1 MTTLRDSDAI
11 PDGTPANK
19 QPHLQGSRIPIVE
32 LIGLHLPS
40 APVTLALLDA
50 YLQANHWYLSLFHE
64 PSFRARL
71 VTILQTDGILPSEKP
86 LLLLLL
92 AVLVIGARFSNHET
106 LHSLDPQFNPQQSR
120 AIWIEAVENH
130 IFWILQE
137 ATLESVACAVLM
149 SIAYLLE
156 RKTQLSFTMS
166 GLGSRAAQAMSIHD
180 EATWGHLDP
189 IEVQVRR
196 RVWWSIYMV
205 DVYVAQAY
213 GKASI
218 LPTVQFNVSEPED
231 LDDTLAT
238 CPGIGSYEVRVDGTF
253 KPVTIFSYN
262 RYKAQLYS
270 IADPTAHSIRLPH
283 IKRTYSRLLDWEKTV
298 PRELK
303 LDSFSENQNMIND
316 AALRVFSLQALTL
329 QVTYDYKHLILFR
342 PFLLSKRYLNVRL
355 HDGPVDT
362 QDRSDTTIR
371 DQLFTSALRMSSICR
386 WQNILLIL
394 GNTTSAAQLCFQCFT
409 AGVVLAML
417 ALSELSSPRLPEC
430 KQGLA
435 RLIRSLEVAGAGS
448 PLSRQSVDI
457 LMEAMHLISAEEV
470 KELVSRAGKPAED
483 VRGVLPTARLV
494 TRLADSRGTGYIHR
508 AIHQPDAVHGQEMWE
523 ELDLMPDESEP
534 EILNSISLYQSL
546 ASLF

>member
-1 MTTLRDSDAI
+1 
-11 PDGTPANK
+11 
-19 QPHLQGSRIPIVE
+19 
-32 LIGLHLPS
+32 
-40 APVTLALLDA
+40 
-50 YLQANHWYLSLFHE
+50 
-64 PSFRARL
+64 
-71 VTILQTDGILPSEKP
+71 
-86 LLLLLL
+86 
-92 AVLVIGARFSNHET
+92 
-106 LHSLDPQFNPQQSR
+106 
-120 AIWIEAVENH
+120 
-130 IFWILQE
+130 
-137 ATLESVACAVLM
+137 
-149 SIAYLLE
+149 
-156 RKTQLSFTMS
+156 MS

-180 EATWGHLDP
+180 ETTWGHLDP
-189 IEVQVRR
+189 IQVQVRR

-205 DVYVAQAY
+205 DVYIAQAY
-213 GKASI
+213 GKPSI

-238 CPGIGSYEVRVDGTF
+238 CPEIGSYEVRVDGTF

-303 LDSFSENQNMIND
+303 LDSFSEDQNMVND

-355 HDGPVDT
+355 HDGPVET

-430 KQGLA
+430 KQGLV
-435 RLIRSLEVAGAGS
+435 RLIKSLEVAGAGS
-448 PLSRQSVDI
+448 PLSRQSVGI
-457 LMEAMHLISAEEV
+457 LMEAMHLISDEEI

-483 VRGVLPTARLV
+483 VRSVLPTAKLV
-494 TRLADSRGTGYIHR
+494 RRLADSRGTGDIHR
-508 AIHQPDAVHGQEMWE
+508 AIHQPNAVHGQEMWE

>member
-1 MTTLRDSDAI
+1 MATLRDSDAI

-19 QPHLQGSRIPIVE
+19 QSQVRESRIPIIE
-32 LIGLHLPS
+32 LIGIQLPS
-40 APVTLALLDA
+40 APVTMTLLDA

-71 VTILQTDGILPSEKP
+71 VTILQTEGILPSEKSF
-86 LLLLLL
+86 LLLLL
-92 AVLVIGARFSNHET
+92 AVLIIGAHFSNHEA

-120 AIWIEAVENH
+120 AIWIEAMENH

-180 EATWGHLDP
+180 ETTWGHLDP

-205 DVYVAQAY
+205 DVYIAQAY
-213 GKASI
+213 GKPSI
-218 LPTVQFNVSEPED
+218 IPTVQFNVSEPED

-238 CPGIGSYEVRVDGTF
+238 CPGIGSYEVRADGTF

-303 LDSFSENQNMIND
+303 LGNFSEDRNMINN

-342 PFLLSKRYLNVRL
+342 PFLLSKKYLSVRL
-355 HDGPVDT
+355 QDGPTET
-362 QDRSDTTIR
+362 QDVSDTTIR

-386 WQNILLIL
+386 WQNILLLL
-394 GNTTSAAQLCFQCFT
+394 GDTTSAAQLCFQCFT

-435 RLIRSLEVAGAGS
+435 RLIKSLEVAGAGS

-483 VRGVLPTARLV
+483 VRSVLPTETLV
-494 TRLADSRGTGYIHR
+494 TRLADSHTSGDIHR
-508 AIHQPDAVHGQEMWE
+508 AIHQPDGVHGQEMWE
-523 ELDLMPDESEP
+523 GLDLMPDESEP

>member
-19 QPHLQGSRIPIVE
+19 QPQAQGARIPIVE
-32 LIGLHLPS
+32 LIGMQLPS
-40 APVTLALLDA
+40 APVTMALLDA

-71 VTILQTDGILPSEKP
+71 VTILQTEAIFPSEKSF
-86 LLLLLL
+86 LLLL
-92 AVLVIGARFSNHET
+92 V
-106 LHSLDPQFNPQQSR
+106 FNPQQSR
-120 AIWIEAVENH
+120 AMWIEAVENH

-137 ATLESVACAVLM
+137 GTLESVSCAVLM

-156 RKTQLSFTMS
+156 SKTQLSFTMS
-166 GLGSRAAQAMSIHD
+166 GLGSRAAQVMGIHD
-180 EATWGHLDP
+180 ETTWGPLDP

-213 GKASI
+213 GKPSI

-231 LDDTLAT
+231 LDDILAT
-238 CPGIGSYEVRVDGTF
+238 CPGIGSYEVRQDGTF

-283 IKRTYSRLLDWEKTV
+283 IKRTYARLLDWEKTV

-303 LDSFSENQNMIND
+303 LDSFSKDQSMVND

-342 PFLLSKRYLNVRL
+342 PFLLSKNYLSVRL
-355 HDGPVDT
+355 HNGPIET
-362 QDRSDTTIR
+362 QNGSDTTIR
-371 DQLFTSALRMSSICR
+371 DQLFTSALRMSSICQ
-386 WQNILLIL
+386 WQNILFII
-394 GNTTSAAQLCFQCFT
+394 GNTTSAVQLCFQCFT

-435 RLIRSLEVAGAGS
+435 RLIKSLEVAGAGS

-470 KELVSRAGKPAED
+470 KELVSRAGKPEQD
-483 VRGVLPTARLV
+483 VRGILPTADSA
-494 TRLADSRGTGYIHR
+494 TWSADGCGTIDPRCGIQ
-508 AIHQPDAVHGQEMWE
+508 QPDVVHGQEIWE
-523 ELDLMPDESEP
+523 ELELMPDESEP